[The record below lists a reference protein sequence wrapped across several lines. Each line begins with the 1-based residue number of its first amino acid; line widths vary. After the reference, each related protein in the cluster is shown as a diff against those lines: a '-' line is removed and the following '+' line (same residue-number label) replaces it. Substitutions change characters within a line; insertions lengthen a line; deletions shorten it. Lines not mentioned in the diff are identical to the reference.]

1 MASNGNAQ
9 RGGFGVGVVVGLL
22 VGLVL
27 ALAVAL
33 YVTKAPIPFMDK
45 VPQRT
50 AEQDAAEVEKN
61 RNWDPNAPL
70 HGKNPAKPS
79 QAPVPARADSPAA
92 AQDAV
97 ASAVANAAAGAAA
110 AASAPARAASAVAAR
125 ASAAASAS
133 AKPGTDA
140 FVYFVQVGAYASSD
154 DAEQSKPAPDIVQA
168 ALKKAGLRPEEAI
181 MLGDTPYDLE
191 AAARA
196 GVRSVALESGGWGI
210 ADLTNAQAVYKDAA
224 DLLARFDHSPFARA
238 ESPSAAAH

>member
-1 MASNGNAQ
+1 MIRAALLDIDGTLLDSNNAHAQSWVEAFEAHGLSVPFTKVRPLIGMGGDRLLPEVASIEEDSVHGKAISETRVRIFREKYLANLEAFPEVRALLQ
-9 RGGFGVGVVVGLL
+9 KMKEVGLKL
-22 VGLVL
+22 V
-27 ALAVAL
+27 VATSAGEDL
-33 YVTKAPIPFMDK
+33 LEDLLERAHVNDLIEK
-45 VPQRT
+45 RT
-50 AEQDAAEVEKN
+50 
-61 RNWDPNAPL
+61 
-70 HGKNPAKPS
+70 
-79 QAPVPARADSPAA
+79 
-92 AQDAV
+92 
-97 ASAVANAAAGAAA
+97 
-110 AASAPARAASAVAAR
+110 
-125 ASAAASAS
+125 
-133 AKPGTDA
+133 
-140 FVYFVQVGAYASSD
+140 SSD